1 MNQILMDEYICG
13 SDLPDLDPVHD
24 GGPMLLAYCSAC
36 YGGYDGSPQTSQLY
50 YKFLQQGAKAHVS
63 FMWSVGDQLAYNVA
77 DDFYYYLEA
86 AKTIQQSYDYA
97 RQQNGLSTSEY
108 KLKGDGSIRCV
119 D

>member
-1 MNQILMDEYICG
+1 
-13 SDLPDLDPVHD
+13 
-24 GGPMLLAYCSAC
+24 
-36 YGGYDGSPQTSQLY
+36 
-50 YKFLQQGAKAHVS
+50 
-63 FMWSVGDQLAYNVA
+63 MWSVGDQLAYNVA